1 MTISQEAEK
10 VLQEILDNE
19 DNADYWHD
27 RFEKLTRREDSILRG
42 CFKELTDSNMIAVTW
57 ASNIPY
63 FISILKDGYL
73 YEKNNR
79 GTRSLKS
86 DRNELVYDVFLSH
99 ANKDKLE
106 FVNNLHTS
114 LEKLGVE
121 IFYDS
126 KSLEWGDN
134 WKQRILEGVEKAT
147 FAIIVISENFFNRE
161 WTEKE
166 LNEFL
171 TRQTSEGQKL
181 ILPIIHNIS
190 NDDLQEKYP
199 EVGDIQTI
207 SSQEYTVDEIALQ
220 FANQLIKRLKN
231 SQRL

>member
-1 MTISQEAEK
+1 MTLSQEAEK
-10 VLQEILDNE
+10 VLQEILDNVE
-19 DNADYWHD
+19 NDNYWHD

-42 CFKELTDSNMIAVTW
+42 CFKELSDSSMIAVTW
-57 ASNIPY
+57 ASNVPY
-63 FISILKDGYL
+63 FINILKDGYL
-73 YEKNNR
+73 YEENNR
-79 GTRSLKS
+79 GVKS
-86 DRNELVYDVFLSH
+86 IKLDREELGYDVFLSH

-106 FVNNLHTS
+106 FVNDLNKS
-114 LEKLGVE
+114 LEKLGVK

-126 KSLEWGDN
+126 ESIEWGDN

-147 FAIIVISENFFNRE
+147 FAIIVISENFFDRA

-190 NDDLQEKYP
+190 NDDLRERYP

-207 SSQEYTVDEIALQ
+207 SSQEHTADEIALQ
-220 FANQLIKRLKN
+220 FAKQLIKRLRN
-231 SQRL
+231 NY